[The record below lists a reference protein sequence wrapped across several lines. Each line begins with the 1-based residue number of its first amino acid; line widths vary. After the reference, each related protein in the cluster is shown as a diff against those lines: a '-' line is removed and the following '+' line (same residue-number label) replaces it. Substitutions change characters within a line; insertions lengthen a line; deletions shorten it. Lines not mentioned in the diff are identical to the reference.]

1 MTNKPFLRNHFFPGR
16 LLTAKDFELEQTYFR
31 EKLKLHNRSLHGF
44 GIVSGLEVSQ
54 RQDKLIV
61 TPGLAIDCEGN
72 EILVP
77 EPTGQPLPEIL
88 DGVTTIYLSV
98 RYSEKETNPV
108 GAVRNP
114 NGACEQ
120 ILIEES
126 FVTAFE
132 SRNSNQ
138 HHRHVR
144 GRWQACGD
152 PHGLVIARLRRISGQ
167 WRLDRRLQRPL
178 VK

>member
-1 MTNKPFLRNHFFPGR
+1 MTDKPFLRNHFFDGR
-16 LLTAKDFELEQTYFR
+16 LLTAKEFELEQTYFR

-61 TPGLAIDCEGN
+61 TSGLAIDCEGN
-72 EILVP
+72 EIVVA
-77 EPTGQPLPEIL
+77 EPIKQPLPEISG
-88 DGVTTIYLSV
+88 GVTTIFLNV
-98 RYSEKETNPV
+98 RYSEKETKPD
-108 GAVRNP
+108 GTDRNP
-114 NGACEQ
+114 NGSCEQ

-138 HHRHVR
+138 HHRHVK
-144 GRWQACGD
+144 GRWQACGE
-152 PHGLVIARLRRISGQ
+152 PHGLVIARLRRSSGQ
-167 WRLDRRLQRPL
+167 WRLDRRLHRPF